1 MISAVRAEFDA
12 VSSHDAFVSTET
24 SRYLGSYTSFL
35 DSVRLNQTSEKQSPC
50 RQRPCETR
58 DDLPRDACVM
68 LVTILGMQ
76 NTVPMRPV
84 SLRLFALALLVIP
97 SLAGVVRADV
107 AIPDSILNPKTAAE
121 SWNVIRLA
129 TRNVEQLL
137 EENRLPE
144 VPAQISFS
152 SPSLRALANFLTD
165 EQAIAH
171 TQSQVQRAFI
181 SVNAIAA
188 GAQQGNPVGAKSA
201 LSSLR
206 SILDGI
212 TRHFDPKVV
221 GADIFL
227 CPAHPDFVSGNPKTP
242 CATCGAALIP
252 RRIPYSFIYMK
263 PGEPTVRVTA
273 TASAPIEAGKA
284 LEVKVRIAK
293 ADRSPLTDDDLL
305 VMHAERI
312 RLLIEEPGLGD
323 FHHVIPART
332 KTPGEYTFSFTPK
345 KSAPYRL
352 WADLLP
358 TATGVQELPFVDLAP
373 PGKASA
379 IEDKGNQFTSA
390 ADGYQFALAFT
401 NGNHLPTKA
410 GVARKMEIT
419 VTAADGKPVTS
430 LEPVMNAF
438 AHLVGFYDDH
448 RTVVQLHP
456 TGGDVLNPDLRGG
469 PTLGFVFFVPKPGFV
484 RLYCQVKID
493 GKMLFAPFSVNVEP

>member
-1 MISAVRAEFDA
+1 
-12 VSSHDAFVSTET
+12 
-24 SRYLGSYTSFL
+24 
-35 DSVRLNQTSEKQSPC
+35 
-50 RQRPCETR
+50 
-58 DDLPRDACVM
+58 
-68 LVTILGMQ
+68 
-76 NTVPMRPV
+76 MRPV
-84 SLRLFALALLVIP
+84 SPRLFALALLAIA
-97 SLAGVVRADV
+97 SLAGIVRADV
-107 AIPDSILNPKTAAE
+107 AIPGSILNPKTAAE

-129 TRNVEQLL
+129 TKNVEQLL

-144 VPAQISFS
+144 IPVQISYC
-152 SPSLRALANFLTD
+152 SPSLRALANFLAD

-181 SVNAIAA
+181 SVNAIAT

-206 SILDGI
+206 TILDGMA
-212 TRHFDPKVV
+212 RHFGPKVV

-227 CPAHPDFVSGNPKTP
+227 CPMHSDFLSENAKTP
-242 CATCGAALIP
+242 CATCGAALIT

-263 PGEPTVRVTA
+263 PGEPTVRMTA
-273 TASAPIEAGKA
+273 KASAPIEAGKTID
-284 LEVKVRIAK
+284 VKVRIAK
-293 ADRSPLTDDDLL
+293 ANRSPLTDDDLV

-345 KSAPYRL
+345 KTAAYRL
-352 WADLLP
+352 WADILP
-358 TATGVQELPFVDLAP
+358 AATGVQELPFVDLAS

-379 IEDKGNQFTSA
+379 IEDKGNRFTSA
-390 ADGYQFALAFT
+390 AGGYQFALAFT

-430 LEPVMNAF
+430 LEPAMNAF

-456 TGGDVLNPDLRGG
+456 TGGDVLNPELRGG
-469 PTLGFVFFVPKPGFV
+469 PTLGFIHFAPKPGFI
-484 RLYCQVKID
+484 RLYCQVRIE
-493 GKMLFAPFSVNVEP
+493 GKTLFAPFSVNVEP